1 MGTRDISWC
10 EAVFN
15 MEPNF
20 SRAGNALSML
30 QDPTLSPTSKSRG
43 FAQIDPSLLLK
54 LPKHTALGGPQVVPR
69 TAGEPEVLLPEEPAR
84 QMRDAAQPH
93 VLRAVNA
100 EIEAERQLR
109 QKLQRRLE
117 TVNHEHKLQQ
127 QSTLAAQL
135 AAEKA
140 SSSSAAAVAHATT
153 ELRLRMEAEQE
164 QAA

>member
-1 MGTRDISWC
+1 
-10 EAVFN
+10 

-93 VLRAVNA
+93 VLRTVNA
-100 EIEAERQLR
+100 EVLLICVHCAFTVRSTCGCAGSSCTTDPADNEAVYARSKLRGNFAKSCSDDWCALHNQLF
-109 QKLQRRLE
+109 
-117 TVNHEHKLQQ
+117 
-127 QSTLAAQL
+127 
-135 AAEKA
+135 
-140 SSSSAAAVAHATT
+140 
-153 ELRLRMEAEQE
+153 
-164 QAA
+164 